1 MKVNNKIICNLSII
15 FYLLFPIDVVAEEV
29 DYKVFD
35 LGGVNVAHVEGQFL
49 IVEQFLPEPQLLRLD
64 SYNKRLA
71 KLIELNDC
79 ELVQLFPGK
88 ATIRFKGS
96 DPESD
101 SYIIADIALNIDGVQ
116 SDLNI
121 NESEGLVQ
129 LVLPDD
135 YKTIELVAVG
145 SFKIYVVNNLNK
157 SFELDLVINARSVY
171 SI

>member
-1 MKVNNKIICNLSII
+1 MNNKIICNLSLI

-88 ATIRFKGS
+88 ATVRFKGS

>member
-1 MKVNNKIICNLSII
+1 MNNKIICNLSII